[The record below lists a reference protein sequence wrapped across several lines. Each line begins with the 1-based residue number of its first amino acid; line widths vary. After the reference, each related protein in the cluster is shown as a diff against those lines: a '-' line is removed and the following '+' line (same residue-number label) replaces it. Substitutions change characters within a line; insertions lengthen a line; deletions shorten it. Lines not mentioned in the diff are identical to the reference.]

1 MDKAKFKSV
10 MVLHGDTQGR
20 LAEALEMAQET
31 LSRKLNEQGEFS
43 QSEIKAI
50 KNRYHL
56 TPDEVDAI
64 FLKNGDGE
72 ETK

>member
-72 ETK
+72 ETR

>member
-20 LAEALEMAQET
+20 LAEVLEMAQET
-31 LSRKLNEQGEFS
+31 LSRKLNEQGQFS
-43 QSEIKAI
+43 QSEIKAN

-64 FLKNGDGE
+64 FLKNGD
-72 ETK
+72 

>member
-1 MDKAKFKSV
+1 MDKARFKSV

-20 LAEALEMAQET
+20 LSEVLEMAQET

-64 FLKNGDGE
+64 FLKNGD
-72 ETK
+72 

>member
-20 LAEALEMAQET
+20 LAEALEITQET

-56 TPDEVDAI
+56 TPGEVDAI
-64 FLKNGDGE
+64 FLKNGD
-72 ETK
+72 

>member
-1 MDKAKFKSV
+1 MDKAKFKSA

-64 FLKNGDGE
+64 FLKNGD
-72 ETK
+72 

>member
-1 MDKAKFKSV
+1 MDKARFNSV
-10 MVLHGDTQGR
+10 RVLHGDTQGR
-20 LAEALEMAQET
+20 LAEALGMAQET

-64 FLKNGDGE
+64 FLKNGE
-72 ETK
+72 

>member
-20 LAEALEMAQET
+20 LAETLEMAQET

-64 FLKNGDGE
+64 FLKNGE
-72 ETK
+72 

>member
-1 MDKAKFKSV
+1 MDKARFNSV
-10 MVLHGDTQGR
+10 RVLHGDTQGR
-20 LAEALEMAQET
+20 LAEALGMAQET

-64 FLKNGDGE
+64 FLKNGD
-72 ETK
+72 

>member
-1 MDKAKFKSV
+1 
-10 MVLHGDTQGR
+10 
-20 LAEALEMAQET
+20 MARET
-31 LSRKLNEQGEFS
+31 LHRKISEQSEFS

-64 FLKNGDGE
+64 FFKASISN
-72 ETK
+72 

>member
-20 LAEALEMAQET
+20 LAEALEITQET

-50 KNRYHL
+50 KNRYNL

-64 FLKNGDGE
+64 FLKNGE
-72 ETK
+72 

>member
-1 MDKAKFKSV
+1 MDKTKFKSV

-20 LAEALEMAQET
+20 LAQALEMAQET

-50 KNRYHL
+50 QNRYNL
-56 TPDEVDAI
+56 TPEEVDAI
-64 FLKNGDGE
+64 FLKNGE
-72 ETK
+72 

>member
-10 MVLHGDTQGR
+10 MALHGETQGR

-64 FLKNGDGE
+64 FFKVSVSN
-72 ETK
+72 

>member
-10 MVLHGDTQGR
+10 MALNGETQGR

-64 FLKNGDGE
+64 FLKNGD
-72 ETK
+72 

>member
-20 LAEALEMAQET
+20 LAEVLEMAQET
-31 LSRKLNEQGEFS
+31 LSRKLNEQGQFS

-50 KNRYHL
+50 KERYDL

-64 FLKNGDGE
+64 FLN
-72 ETK
+72 

>member
-1 MDKAKFKSV
+1 MA
-10 MVLHGDTQGR
+10 LHGETHGR
-20 LAEALEMAQET
+20 LAEALEMTQET

-64 FLKNGDGE
+64 FLKNGD
-72 ETK
+72 

>member
-1 MDKAKFKSV
+1 MDKEKFKSV
-10 MVLHGDTQGR
+10 MALHGETQGR

-31 LSRKLNEQGEFS
+31 LSRKLNEKGEFS

-64 FLKNGDGE
+64 FLKNGE
-72 ETK
+72 

>member
-20 LAEALEMAQET
+20 LAEALGMAQET

-64 FLKNGDGE
+64 FLKNGE
-72 ETK
+72 

>member
-1 MDKAKFKSV
+1 MDKARFNSV
-10 MVLHGDTQGR
+10 RVLHGDTQGR
-20 LAEALEMAQET
+20 LAEALGMAQET

-56 TPDEVDAI
+56 TPEEVDAI
-64 FLKNGDGE
+64 FLKNGE
-72 ETK
+72 

>member
-10 MVLHGDTQGR
+10 MALHGETQGR
-20 LAEALEMAQET
+20 LAEALEITQET
-31 LSRKLNEQGEFS
+31 LSRKLNKQGEFS

-56 TPDEVDAI
+56 TPDEVDEI
-64 FLKNGDGE
+64 FLKNGD
-72 ETK
+72 

>member
-1 MDKAKFKSV
+1 MDKAKFKSM

-31 LSRKLNEQGEFS
+31 LSRKLNEQDEFS

-56 TPDEVDAI
+56 TPDEVAAI
-64 FLKNGDGE
+64 FLKNGD
-72 ETK
+72 

>member
-20 LAEALEMAQET
+20 LAEVLEMAQET

-43 QSEIKAI
+43 QSEIKEK

-64 FLKNGDGE
+64 FLKNGE
-72 ETK
+72 

>member
-20 LAEALEMAQET
+20 LAEVLEMAQET
-31 LSRKLNEQGEFS
+31 LSRKLNEQGEFN

-50 KNRYHL
+50 KNRYNL
-56 TPDEVDAI
+56 TPEEVDAI
-64 FLKNGDGE
+64 FLKNGE
-72 ETK
+72 

>member
-10 MVLHGDTQGR
+10 MVLHGETQGR
-20 LAEALEMAQET
+20 LAEALGMTKET

-56 TPDEVDAI
+56 TPEEVDAI
-64 FLKNGDGE
+64 FLKNGE
-72 ETK
+72 